1 MSLLRLVIGNGCD
14 VLGAILFLVL
24 NGSWVSPLPLVTVD
38 SKGYTRP
45 GNLRDFQS
53 KSQNNEILKRQE
65 QVTSDDIK
73 YLFWIGNFIRAPD
86 YILF

>member
-1 MSLLRLVIGNGCD
+1 MSLLRLVVGNGCD
-14 VLGAILFLVL
+14 VLGVILFLVL
-24 NGSWVSPLPLVTVD
+24 NGSWVSPLPLMNVD
-38 SKGYTRP
+38 SKGY
-45 GNLRDFQS
+45 LRDVQS
-53 KSQNNEILKRQE
+53 KSRNKEILKKQD